1 MSIASAAVILWVARV
16 QNKKEGAFIIATDAL
31 FVHVQRRHPC
41 AVLISCILNNVQFSP
56 VRFRR
61 RGQQKRHESARPVGA
76 HIIPHQP

>member
-41 AVLISCILNNVQFSP
+41 AVLISCILTTFN
-56 VRFRR
+56 
-61 RGQQKRHESARPVGA
+61 SAR
-76 HIIPHQP
+76 